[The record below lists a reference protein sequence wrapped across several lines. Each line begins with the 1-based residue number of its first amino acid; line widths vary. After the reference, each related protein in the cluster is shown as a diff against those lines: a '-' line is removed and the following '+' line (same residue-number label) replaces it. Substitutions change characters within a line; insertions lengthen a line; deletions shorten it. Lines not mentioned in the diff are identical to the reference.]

1 MPGKKSSPK
10 YIKDNTTIP
19 IPQVLTYGIHD
30 EIIQG
35 AKTPFIIMDLIPG
48 QKLHTKTFLCATKAQ
63 WQRLYTDLINI
74 LPQLRKLEFPAGGS
88 LMPNPEDD
96 KCSPILGPFLSITAN
111 EFERSSGRSLRQE
124 VFTSLGRFV
133 DYHHSILTE
142 TYQLPV
148 ENLSYRDAKTEL
160 FALDSL
166 SKEISKCIGS
176 MPTSPSFVLA
186 HPDLRFGN
194 IFVDDDFHI
203 LGIIEWEFTSTIPLQ
218 LFTPPP
224 WVTGHDPDTLRVM
237 RGLVRGPLRDEIFAE
252 FRDVLQNKRETCSI
266 SEKLW
271 HEWGY
276 QQGQAGQEET
286 PIQRLPTIAQI
297 LRHPSSLMGVYCSS
311 LFRILFGPLADR
323 DAEIAKFFDRPDN
336 VSLVKQVELQ
346 IEKSKRY
353 TQYLEDRDLLVED
366 VQSQQ
371 IREYLANTEHLLH

>member
-19 IPQVLTYGIHD
+19 IAQVLTYGIHD

-63 WQRLYTDLINI
+63 RQRLYTDLIDI
-74 LPQLRKLEFPAGGS
+74 LSQLRKLEFPAGGS

-160 FALDSL
+160 FALDCL

-203 LGIIEWEFTSTIPLQ
+203 LGIIDWEFTSTIPLQ

-237 RGLVRGPLRDEIFAE
+237 RGLVRGPFRDEIFAE

-266 SEKLW
+266 SEN
-271 HEWGY
+271 
-276 QQGQAGQEET
+276 
-286 PIQRLPTIAQI
+286 
-297 LRHPSSLMGVYCSS
+297 LMGVYCSS

-323 DAEIAKFFDRPDN
+323 DAEIAKFFDHPDN

-353 TQYLEDRDLLVED
+353 TQYLEDRGLLVED

-371 IREYLANTEHLLH
+371 ILKPPFDFFRLPL